1 MIGSKE
7 LSLQA
12 LLGKQ
17 IRSARRRASAIT
29 VFRDVLDDAAGQAF
43 LRLLEFLDV
52 RPAGA
57 GGIAEADGPV
67 QAPGSVIAAAYARV
81 FALLAESAAPAIPGT
96 DAWQSHLLWRVIDC
110 RNPFSELVERD
121 GIARAP
127 ASLLDQARRDLR
139 GLQWLY
145 SLGADAIRDAA
156 IQRVGVD
163 LAEALGPWRELGAA
177 ATGDEPRLAM
187 VARLG
192 STLDWGAL
200 AEDLGN
206 HWHFH
211 GLGLFSRHHAAQW
224 NAADGGSLQ
233 AHSHVDPIRLSDLVA
248 YDAERAP
255 LIRNT
260 ERFVAGLP
268 AQHCLI
274 YGERGTGKSST
285 VKALLHDFAGKGLR
299 LVELSKDDLSDLRK
313 VLALLRDHP
322 QRFVVFVDDLSF
334 EEQETQYKA
343 LKSALEGRIE
353 AWPANVVLYVTT
365 NRRHL
370 VKERFSDREGTV
382 DGEVRPRDTMEEK
395 LSLADRFGL
404 QIAFPSPNQ
413 DRYATIA
420 VSLAQARGVAL
431 GDDEIRRRA
440 IQWALW
446 HNGRSCRSAR
456 QFVDD
461 LVGDCP

>member
-7 LSLQA
+7 ISLQA

-17 IRSARRRASAIT
+17 IRSARRRAAAIT
-29 VFRDVLDDAAGQAF
+29 VFRGVLDDTVSQAF
-43 LRLLEFLDV
+43 LQLLEYLDA
-52 RPAGA
+52 RPVAGTTGGDA
-57 GGIAEADGPV
+57 GGPAPV
-67 QAPGSVIAAAYARV
+67 SGSKVAAAYARV
-81 FALLAESAAPAIPGT
+81 FALLAESAAPAVPST
-96 DAWQSHLLWRVIDC
+96 DAWQSHLLWRVVDC
-110 RNPFSELVERD
+110 CNPFSVLAERA
-121 GIARAP
+121 GIESVP
-127 ASLLDQARRDLR
+127 SSLLDQARRDLR

-156 IQRVGVD
+156 VHLVGVD
-163 LAEALGPWRELGAA
+163 LAEALGPWRELGVA
-177 ATGDEPRLAM
+177 ATGDQPRLAM

-192 STLDWGAL
+192 SALDWGAL
-200 AEDLGN
+200 AEDLAN
-206 HWHFH
+206 HWHTH
-211 GLGLFSRHHAAQW
+211 GLGLFARHHAAQW
-224 NAADGGSLQ
+224 TTDEGGGLV
-233 AHSHVDPIRLSDLVA
+233 AYSHVDPIRLADLVA

-260 ERFVAGLP
+260 ERFVSGLP

-285 VKALLHDFAGKGLR
+285 VKALLPNFAGRGLR
-299 LVELSKDDLSDLRK
+299 LVELSKDHLSDLRT
-313 VLALLRDHP
+313 VLSLLQDHP
-322 QRFVVFVDDLSF
+322 QRFIIFVDDLSF

-343 LKSALEGRIE
+343 LKSALEGRVE
-353 AWPANVVLYVTT
+353 AWPSNVVLYVTT

-404 QIAFPSPNQ
+404 QIAFPSPDQ
-413 DRYATIA
+413 ERYVAIAAT
-420 VSLAQARGVAL
+420 LAQVRGVAL
-431 GDDEIRRRA
+431 ADDEIRRRA

-461 LVGDCP
+461 LVGECP